1 MAKNKLTV
9 TYDFNFTLI
18 GFNSNVKPHK
28 IAWFLNNNEDFDF
41 SKTEDLVIEFN
52 EDKNIQIAQFLHED
66 EFSKYRILK
75 NRAEASET
83 SFDAFL
89 LPELKQFDYLVT
101 LENESTTFDENVFY
115 NKIRQIP
122 FVQFAIKVD
131 LNTLKSRDNL
141 IF

>member
-9 TYDFNFTLI
+9 TYDFDFTLI
-18 GFNSNVKPHK
+18 GLNSNVKPHK
-28 IAWFLNNNEDFDF
+28 IAWFLNNNEELNF
-41 SKTEDLVIEFN
+41 SKTDDLIIEFN
-52 EDKNIQIAQFLHED
+52 KDKNIQITQFLHED

-75 NRAEASET
+75 NRAEASEA

-89 LPELKQFDYLVT
+89 LPELKQFDYLII

-131 LNTLKSRDNL
+131 LRTLKSRENL